1 MDRDFDGSWFVADKE
16 KFYNI
21 SEVSYYNLM

>member
-1 MDRDFDGSWFVADKE
+1 MDRDFDGSRFAADKE